1 MIRQFLPFMEFFDT
15 KRNLEN
21 RILNIPG
28 LTIINV
34 SHDLQENSLNQYDE
48 ILFMQNGKIA
58 EADQTCIE
66 QKNILMDDRRLL
78 INAPVVRLL
87 KRKYDHP

>member
-1 MIRQFLPFMEFFDT
+1 MILDEGISSIDRQTGNDI
-15 KRNLEN
+15 EN

-48 ILFMQNGKIA
+48 ILFIQNGKIA
-58 EADQTCIE
+58 EAGPYQE
-66 QKNILMDDRRLL
+66 LMSKKGAFQRY
-78 INAPVVRLL
+78 ITS
-87 KRKYDHP
+87 

>member
-1 MIRQFLPFMEFFDT
+1 MILDEGISSIDKQTGNDI
-15 KRNLEN
+15 EN

-58 EADQTCIE
+58 EAGPYQE
-66 QKNILMDDRRLL
+66 LMSKKGAFQHY
-78 INAPVVRLL
+78 ITS
-87 KRKYDHP
+87 